1 MAVLAK
7 GLPILFIPE
16 KLAVAAMG
24 NNMIDHGRRSQH
36 TGFQTFGAQRMPGQE
51 RLPRLSPVCVI
62 TPGSRAAAN
71 GVMAPFFSV
80 LLAVNPLLAE
90 IGAAG
95 IAAGAFGGSR
105 HITHL
110 IAAISRGRRTRNHR
124 RSGFSSPDPA
134 P

>member
-90 IGAAG
+90 IGTAWITAG
-95 IAAGAFGGSR
+95 TLGCFG
-105 HITHL
+105 HL
-110 IAAISRGRRTRNHR
+110 
-124 RSGFSSPDPA
+124 
-134 P
+134 

>member
-71 GVMAPFFSV
+71 GVMAPFFWFFT
-80 LLAVNPLLAE
+80 E
-90 IGAAG
+90 TWG
-95 IAAGAFGGSR
+95 IDR
-105 HITHL
+105 K
-110 IAAISRGRRTRNHR
+110 RVEK
-124 RSGFSSPDPA
+124 RSMKD
-134 P
+134 